1 MLFENGK
8 QEAGPVEEFQRLG
21 LMLFVAVPFL
31 VLERGPEPPSLL
43 FLICRPG
50 RLYQEIFG
58 VVLAGLPV
66 NLLVNLV
73 LKYAIVTGIILF
85 LISTFMWFILRN
97 IGSLCAP
104 QTDVFSW
111 WIKSHI
117 PLKTQEQ

>member
-31 VLERGPEPPSLL
+31 VLERGPELPSLL

-73 LKYAIVTGIILF
+73 LKYAIVTEDFDID
-85 LISTFMWFILRN
+85 
-97 IGSLCAP
+97 A
-104 QTDVFSW
+104 
-111 WIKSHI
+111 
-117 PLKTQEQ
+117 LKTEANYEFNQNLS